1 MADQGKRIDERTQKY
16 LAKLREVLSVRD
28 AAKAANVN
36 KSTVQKY
43 TGRKSA

>member
-28 AAKAANVN
+28 AAKQANVN